1 MDAAKLAEFLLERR
15 EAKYRLKQILKA
27 VYQDGVASYE
37 EMTALPAALRK
48 DLAAEVPISTVA
60 AARVKVSADGR
71 AHKAAL
77 RLKDKKLIESVLLK
91 PKPGDQWSSC
101 ISSQVG
107 CAMGCNFC
115 ATGLMGLKRNLT
127 AEEIA
132 DQLVFWRQYMR
143 EHRIKGR
150 LTNVVYMGMGEPLH
164 AIGPVLDSLRIL
176 LDPER
181 LGLSARHVSVSTVGI
196 VPGMERLVEEFPQV
210 NLALSLHAAD
220 DKLRTKLVPAN
231 QAYPLRDLARVLQ
244 YAIQRTGRKIFLEYV
259 LLAGENDRV
268 EHARELAKFVRKVSR
283 KDLLHVNLIAWN
295 PTDTRHEKPTRE
307 AAQRF
312 KEMLQMRGVR
322 VTIRKNLG
330 TDIDGACGQLIT
342 GSPDP
347 KKGAKPRSA
356 GRGASRPGKR
366 PKKKAGWA

>member
-1 MDAAKLAEFLLERR
+1 MDAGKLKAALEERGQP
-15 EAKYRLKQILKA
+15 KFRLKQILTA
-27 VYQDGVASYE
+27 VYRDGIASYE
-37 EMTALPAALRK
+37 DMTALPAALRAE
-48 DLAAEVPISTVA
+48 LAQAVPLLSVSA
-60 AARVKVSADGR
+60 AAVRVSRDGR

-77 RLKDKKLIESVLLK
+77 RLRDGKKIESVLLK
-91 PKPGDQWSSC
+91 PKPGDSWSTC

-127 AEEIA
+127 AEEIS
-132 DQLVFWRQYMR
+132 DQIVFWRQYMR
-143 EHRIKGR
+143 ENKIKGR

-164 AIGPVLDSLRIL
+164 AIGPVLESLKIL

-181 LGLSARHVSVSTVGI
+181 LGLAARHVSVSTVGI
-196 VPGMERLVEEFPQV
+196 VPGMERFLEEFPQV

-220 DKLRTKLVPAN
+220 DKTRSKLVPVN
-231 QAYPLRDLARVLQ
+231 QAYPIKELQRILA
-244 YAIQRTGRKIFLEYV
+244 YAIKRTGRKIFLEYV

-268 EHARELAKFVRKVSR
+268 EHARELAKFVRRVDR
-283 KDLLHVNLIAWN
+283 KDLLHVNLIVWN
-295 PTDTRHEKPTRE
+295 PTDTRHEQPTKE

-312 KEMLQMRGVR
+312 RDYLQLRGVR

-342 GSPDP
+342 EAP
-347 KKGAKPRSA
+347 KIPGRKKPRP
-356 GRGASRPGKR
+356 RR
-366 PKKKAGWA
+366 